1 MKYIL
6 GLMLCCVVSVSCLD
20 AATVSKVSDKDIYV
34 NIGKE
39 TGVQIGTMMNVYRKK
54 EVESEYGTMKFTTQ
68 IFIGRILAYKVG
80 DTQTVARVK
89 EVTSVIE
96 EDTKKAVLK
105 GDLAQPAFLVS
116 ADELFHRD
124 ETDLLVSAMPT
135 MRRLAGFIKRF
146 KALKVRVE
154 VHTDSDAKGSVKLS
168 RAQAKSIRDWLVK
181 EAEINTDML
190 VPVGYGDQ
198 KPIADNDSSVGQKA
212 NRRVEIVIED

>member
-6 GLMLCCVVSVSCLD
+6 GLMLCCFASASCLD

-34 NIGKE
+34 NIGKQ

-68 IFIGRILAYKVG
+68 IFIARILAYKVG
-80 DTQTVARVK
+80 DTQSVARVK

-105 GDLAQPAFLVS
+105 GDLVQPAFLTS
-116 ADELFHRD
+116 ADELFKRD
-124 ETDLLVSAMPT
+124 ETDLLVSGVPT
-135 MRRLAGFIKRF
+135 LQRLAGFIKRF
-146 KALKVRVE
+146 KALKIRIE

-181 EAEINTDML
+181 EAEVDNDML

-198 KPIADNDSSVGQKA
+198 KPIADNDSAVGQKA

>member
-1 MKYIL
+1 MKCIL
-6 GLMLCCVVSVSCLD
+6 GLILCCLVSGSWLD

-54 EVESEYGTMKFTTQ
+54 EVESEYGAIKFTTQ

-80 DTQTVARVK
+80 DTQTVARVQ

-96 EDTKKAVLK
+96 EDTKKDVLK
-105 GDLAQPAFLVS
+105 GDLAQPAFLIS
-116 ADELFHRD
+116 ADELFSRD
-124 ETDLLVSAMPT
+124 ETDLKVSGVPSL
-135 MRRLAGFIKRF
+135 RRLAGFINRF
-146 KALKVRVE
+146 KALKVRIE
-154 VHTDSDAKGSVKLS
+154 AHTDSDAKGSVKLS
-168 RAQAKSIRDWLVK
+168 RAQAKSIRDWLVQ
-181 EAEINTDML
+181 EAEIDNDML

-198 KPIADNDSSVGQKA
+198 KPIADNDSAAGQKA

>member
-6 GLMLCCVVSVSCLD
+6 GLILCCFASGSCLD
-20 AATVSKVSDKDIYV
+20 AATISKVSDKDIYV
-34 NIGKE
+34 NIGKQ

-105 GDLAQPAFLVS
+105 GDLAQPAFLIS
-116 ADELFHRD
+116 ADELFKRD
-124 ETDLLVSAMPT
+124 ETDLMASGVPT
-135 MRRLAGFIKRF
+135 LRRMAGFIKRF
-146 KALKVRVE
+146 KALKVRIE
-154 VHTDSDAKGSVKLS
+154 AHTDSDATGSVKLS

-181 EAEINTDML
+181 EAEIDNDML
-190 VPVGYGDQ
+190 IPVGYGDQ
-198 KPIADNDSSVGQKA
+198 KPIADNDSSEGQKS